1 MQAPLEDTAPH
12 ARYRREAEFHDQV
25 FAESTRA
32 GTRRFYEAGAR
43 AYEYY
48 GDRLRQLGGPSDTVL
63 EYGCGPGT
71 RAFELADRGA
81 VVHGIDISPVAIELA
96 RSEAN
101 RRGVSDRTTF
111 SVMNAE
117 ALEFTPGTFDL
128 VCGTSI
134 IHHLDVSR
142 ALEQVAAVLKPGGA
156 GLFLEPLGHNPLINL
171 YRRLTPDLRTADE
184 HPLHLSEL
192 REVGRWFHEVDVHY
206 FSLTTL
212 LSTVAV
218 GRPAFRGVR
227 AALERLDEMLL
238 RDASPLQP
246 WAWTVVIEL
255 GGRGGTPRA

>member
-1 MQAPLEDTAPH
+1 MRAVQAFRSPGGTGSDAQGRLGVWCSVCRHRSRIPLPTRAI
-12 ARYRREAEFHDQV
+12 AETPSLHDQV
-25 FAESTRA
+25 FAERTRA

-142 ALEQVAAVLKPGGA
+142 
-156 GLFLEPLGHNPLINL
+156 
-171 YRRLTPDLRTADE
+171 
-184 HPLHLSEL
+184 
-192 REVGRWFHEVDVHY
+192 
-206 FSLTTL
+206 
-212 LSTVAV
+212 
-218 GRPAFRGVR
+218 R
-227 AALERLDEMLL
+227 A
-238 RDASPLQP
+238 
-246 WAWTVVIEL
+246 
-255 GGRGGTPRA
+255 